1 MHKPLLGSN
10 LELPRGMKDFDDD
23 ELFKIDYVKQKFTET
38 AKLFGYRFMDP
49 SPIELF
55 SVLETKSGPAIKDD
69 IYYFRDK
76 HDREVGLRF
85 DFTMGLTRWVVSQK
99 SLKLPA
105 KLASF
110 GGVFRYDEPQ
120 KARYRFFHQ
129 WNIEIFGKSSL
140 AADAE
145 LVEFTSR
152 FFEKLN
158 LKNIVI
164 DINHRKLVEFFVKKT
179 ISTIIPSVNEQ
190 DISDAFRL
198 LDKVQKKSETK
209 LVEEYKERFS
219 QPLIHQL
226 IEFASLKGNP
236 HEIEQKFSEIKE
248 FQNWDELKELYF
260 SLEERDVENIS
271 INFGIVR
278 GLDYYSDF
286 VFEAF
291 DTSLD
296 IGALVGGG
304 RYDSLPKAFGR
315 DDLGAT
321 GVAGGVERIILS
333 LDKQGLV
340 PPRQSQLISVLYAT
354 SEMQEEATNLAS
366 QLRSEGISVVIDLAG
381 RPLKKQIESA
391 TNSKYAIIVGSKE
404 FSEDKVVL
412 RNMQDRT
419 EKQILVDDLIANSK
433 SILS

>member
-1 MHKPLLGSN
+1 MHKPQLGSN

-38 AKLFGYRFMDP
+38 ANLFGYRFIEP

-69 IYYFRDK
+69 IYYFKDK

-179 ISTIIPSVNEQ
+179 ISKIIPSVNEQ

-198 LDKVQKKSETK
+198 LDKAHKKSEIK
-209 LVEEYKERFS
+209 LVEEYKGRISE
-219 QPLIHQL
+219 PVIHQL
-226 IEFASLKGNP
+226 LEFATLKGTP
-236 HEIEQKFSEIKE
+236 HEIEQKFPPIKE
-248 FQNWDELKELYF
+248 FENWEELKELYF
-260 SLEERDVENIS
+260 SLEERDLENIR

-333 LDKQGLV
+333 LDKQGVV
-340 PPRQSQLISVLYAT
+340 PSRQSQLVSVLYAT